1 MIEWDV
7 KLIKIK
13 LIKIK
18 ALYSICRVIHIYVS
32 TALFSL
38 LIFFC
43 VSGLLL
49 NHLSWI
55 SDVGKI
61 SGVKAGHL
69 PAEVIGTDHKA
80 LSAVNTVALI
90 APYLSN
96 TYQLNELSS
105 FDWDKDVNELILD
118 YPIPAGYALV
128 VINATTFDYYIEY
141 QQANLLSVLND
152 LHKGRHSGKVWT
164 WVIDI
169 SAVLIC
175 LFSFTGLFIL
185 FQNKK
190 KRQFGLWLT
199 LLGSVT
205 PIIIYYFFIPRLSGV
220 L

>member
-1 MIEWDV
+1 M
-7 KLIKIK
+7 
-13 LIKIK
+13 
-18 ALYSICRVIHIYVS
+18 CRVIHIYIS

-55 SDVGKI
+55 SDEGKI
-61 SGVKAGHL
+61 SGVKEGHL
-69 PAEVIGTDHKA
+69 PVEVIGTDHKDI
-80 LSAVNTVALI
+80 SVVNAVALI
-90 APYLSN
+90 APYLSD
-96 TYQLNELSS
+96 TYQLHEPSS
-105 FDWDKDVNELILD
+105 FDWDKDINELILD

-128 VINATTFDYYIEY
+128 VINTTTFDYYIEY
-141 QQANLLSVLND
+141 QQANLLSILND
-152 LHKGRHSGKVWT
+152 LHKGRHSGEVWS

-175 LFSFTGLFIL
+175 LFSLTGLFIL